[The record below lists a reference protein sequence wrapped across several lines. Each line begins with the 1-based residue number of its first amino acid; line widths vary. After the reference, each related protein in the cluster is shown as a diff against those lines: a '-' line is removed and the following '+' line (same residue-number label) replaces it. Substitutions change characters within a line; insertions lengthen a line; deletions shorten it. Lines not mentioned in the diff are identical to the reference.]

1 MNTLT
6 RSLFLASAVAG
17 ACLVAPIAE
26 AAPGHGG
33 DRGGDFSGRGGT
45 SGSVFNGGDRGGYGH
60 GGYHGGHRDD
70 HDGGHYGGHYGGYRG
85 GYYGGYRGGYW
96 GHRSYWGPGA
106 VWGGI
111 GLGLGLG
118 AIAYSNYDRGY
129 YGGYG
134 AYGGDFYDGAYG
146 SPEIIV
152 VPSRPAYVA
161 VDPPFEGRVLRSGQ
175 PVPLASRPVEPI
187 FYPRNGQSAAALET
201 DRRDCNRWATT
212 QQGAMADA
220 SVFQRATYACMDGRG
235 YTVR

>member
-6 RSLFLASAVAG
+6 RSLVLASAFAG
-17 ACLVAPIAE
+17 ASLVAPIAE

-33 DRGGDFSGRGGT
+33 DRGSSFSGRGGAP
-45 SGSVFNGGDRGGYGH
+45 GSAFHGGDYRGGYGH
-60 GGYHGGHRDD
+60 GGYRGSY
-70 HDGGHYGGHYGGYRG
+70 YGS
-85 GYYGGYRGGYW
+85 YYGGYRGGYW
-96 GHRSYWGPGA
+96 GHRGYWGPGV

-134 AYGGDFYDGAYG
+134 AYGGDTYDGTYGTYGTYDTYG
-146 SPEIIV
+146 SPEVVV

-175 PVPLASRPVEPI
+175 PVPQASRQAEPI
-187 FYPRNGQSAAALET
+187 FYPRNGQTAAALES

-235 YTVR
+235 YTMR

>member
-6 RSLFLASAVAG
+6 RSLVFASAFA
-17 ACLVAPIAE
+17 AASFVAPIAE

-33 DRGGDFSGRGGT
+33 ERSSSFSGRGGAPG
-45 SGSVFNGGDRGGYGH
+45 SGFHGGGYRGGYGHAGYGH
-60 GGYHGGHRDD
+60 GGYRGSY
-70 HDGGHYGGHYGGYRG
+70 YGGHYGGYRD
-85 GYYGGYRGGYW
+85 GYW
-96 GHRSYWGPGA
+96 GHRGYWGPGV

-134 AYGGDFYDGAYG
+134 AYGGDTYDGYYG
-146 SPEIIV
+146 SPEVIV

-175 PVPLASRPVEPI
+175 PVPQASRQAEPI
-187 FYPRNGQSAAALET
+187 FYPRNGQTAAALES
-201 DRRDCNRWATT
+201 DRRGGVCVH
-212 QQGAMADA
+212 QVGGAHEWPSQKRERRLAA
-220 SVFQRATYACMDGRG
+220 AVRG
-235 YTVR
+235 TAIMP